1 MVAAVEEQFD
11 MTVPSI
17 LTTFEFKTVETGFMA
32 GTDVSFE
39 VTDAESVPWPLFST
53 CSCIFSSSTNFCS
66 CSSFF
71 INSTICRSF
80 SWSLLSFSG
89 TGKDPA
95 EPELTSCGSDGASDM
110 PTSCW
115 RVKGSVGMGETGGV
129 ELTLSGA
136 PWWAGKTMVGPVVV
150 VISMGME
157 DRVVV
162 VVVLAGGG
170 KVVGAE
176 VLGVSWKGF
185 SLSIRSVFVPDTG
198 RPRSFSSSFSSAT

>member
-1 MVAAVEEQFD
+1 M
-11 MTVPSI
+11 
-17 LTTFEFKTVETGFMA
+17 
-32 GTDVSFE
+32 
-39 VTDAESVPWPLFST
+39 
-53 CSCIFSSSTNFCS
+53 
-66 CSSFF
+66 
-71 INSTICRSF
+71 
-80 SWSLLSFSG
+80 
-89 TGKDPA
+89 
-95 EPELTSCGSDGASDM
+95 
-110 PTSCW
+110 
-115 RVKGSVGMGETGGV
+115 GMGETGGV

-136 PWWAGKTMVGPVVV
+136 LWWAGKTMVGPVVV

-157 DRVVV
+157 DRVVVV